1 MLPLGGAREFTCTS
15 PSGGNYVITWL
26 VNTSSAVDLQFQ
38 TYTVLGP
45 LTVLGNGSV
54 QRNLTI
60 TVADNGVEFNNT
72 RIRCLVVNSD
82 DVFASFESLNF
93 IIIIQGTT
101 IVHFIYI
108 YIVESDQYCYASSYI

>member
-15 PSGGNYVITWL
+15 PSEGNYAVAWL
-26 VNTSSAVDLQFQ
+26 VNTSSAADLQFQ

-54 QRNLTI
+54 QRNLTV

-72 RIRCLVVNSD
+72 RIRCVVLNSH
-82 DVFASFESLNF
+82 DVSASFESLNF
-93 IIIIQGTT
+93 IIVIQGT
-101 IVHFIYI
+101 YI
-108 YIVESDQYCYASSYI
+108 YNNSAFYSKVNSNFQKT

>member
-15 PSGGNYVITWL
+15 PSEGNYVITWL
-26 VNTSSAVDLQFQ
+26 VNTSSAEDPQFQ

-45 LTVLGNGSV
+45 LTVLGNGSE
-54 QRNLTI
+54 QKNLTI
-60 TVADNGVEFNNT
+60 TVADNETKFYNT

-93 IIIIQGTT
+93 FIVIQGTHT
-101 IVHFIYI
+101 IMLYLR
-108 YIVESDQYCYASSYI
+108 SKL